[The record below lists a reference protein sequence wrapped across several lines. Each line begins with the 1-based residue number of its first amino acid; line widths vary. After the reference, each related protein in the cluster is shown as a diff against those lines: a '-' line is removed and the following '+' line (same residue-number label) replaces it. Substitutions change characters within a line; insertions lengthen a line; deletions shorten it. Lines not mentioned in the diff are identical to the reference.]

1 MGRFTDKVV
10 LVTGALGGIGSA
22 TARRFAA
29 EGALLALTDIGKTA
43 DDVPAALVAG
53 AADWDSWPTGWAFW
67 PADLSKPAD
76 VDTLFTEVLERFGRL
91 DVLVNVAGYDHDNG
105 VPLEKLTLERLHRN
119 LDTNLASCLLC
130 CQSAVTLMKPQ
141 KSGVI
146 VNMSSLTW
154 RGSQQQFTYSA
165 SKGGVYA
172 LTRSLAMALGKDGIR
187 VNAVAPAL
195 IEVENMVKLIP
206 PAVWAQVKTGIGGSY
221 PLGRLGRPDEVA
233 AAIAFLAS
241 EDASFITGQILEVSG
256 GARL

>member
-1 MGRFTDKVV
+1 MQRFSNKVV

-29 EGALLALTDIGKTA
+29 EGARLALTDLGRTTG
-43 DDVPAALVAG
+43 DVPDTLVAG
-53 AADWDSWPTGWAFW
+53 AADWAFW
-67 PADLSKPAD
+67 PADLSRPAE
-76 VDTLFTEVLERFGRL
+76 VEALFAAVLDRFGPL

-105 VPLEKLTLERLHRN
+105 VPLENITLERLHRN

-130 CQSAVTLMKPQ
+130 CQAAAAVMRPRKA
-141 KSGVI
+141 GVI

-172 LTRSLAMALGKDGIR
+172 LTRSLAMALGKEGIR

-195 IEVENMVKLIP
+195 IEVESMVKQIP

-233 AAIAFLAS
+233 AAMAFLAS
-241 EDASFITGQILEVSG
+241 DDASFITGQILEVSG

>member
-1 MGRFTDKVV
+1 MARFADKVV

-22 TARRFAA
+22 TAQRFAA
-29 EGALLALTDIGKTA
+29 EGALLALTDIGKA
-43 DDVPAALVAG
+43 EADVPASLVAG
-53 AADWDSWPTGWAFW
+53 AADWAFW

-76 VDTLFTEVLERFGRL
+76 VDTLFAEVLGRFGRL

-105 VPLEKLTLERLHRN
+105 VPLEKLTLDRLHRN

-130 CQSAVTLMKPQ
+130 CQSAATVMKPR
-141 KSGVI
+141 KAGVI

-172 LTRSLAMALGKDGIR
+172 LTRSLAMALGRDGIR

-195 IEVENMVKLIP
+195 IEVESMVKQIP

-233 AAIAFLAS
+233 AAMAFLAS
-241 EDASFITGQILEVSG
+241 DDASFITGQILEVSG

>member
-1 MGRFTDKVV
+1 MSRFTNKVV

-29 EGALLALTDIGKTA
+29 DGAHLAITDINRTTT
-43 DDVPAALVAG
+43 DVTPELVAG
-53 AADWDSWPTGWAFW
+53 AAEWAFW
-67 PADLSKPAD
+67 PADLSQP
-76 VDTLFTEVLERFGRL
+76 TEVDALFAAVTQRFGRL
-91 DVLVNVAGYDHDNG
+91 DVLVNVAGYDHDAG
-105 VPLEKLTLERLHRN
+105 VPLDQVTLERLHKN
-119 LDTNLASCLLC
+119 VDTNLASCLLC
-130 CQSAVTLMKPQ
+130 CQAAAKIMRAQ

-172 LTRSLAMALGKDGIR
+172 LTRSLAMALGREGIR

-206 PAVWAQVKTGIGGSY
+206 PAVWQQVKTGIGGSY

-233 AAIAFLAS
+233 AAMAFLAS
-241 EDASFITGQILEVSG
+241 DDASFITGQILEVSG
-256 GARL
+256 GARV

>member
-1 MGRFTDKVV
+1 MGRFTGKVV

-172 LTRSLAMALGKDGIR
+172 LTRSLATTSRPLEAFDRQSLRTALVVIFLGILATARVARASSIGISNKDIVSFVKVMAR
-187 VNAVAPAL
+187 
-195 IEVENMVKLIP
+195 E
-206 PAVWAQVKTGIGGSY
+206 
-221 PLGRLGRPDEVA
+221 
-233 AAIAFLAS
+233 
-241 EDASFITGQILEVSG
+241 SFRIDL
-256 GARL
+256 

>member
-1 MGRFTDKVV
+1 MGPFTNKVV

-29 EGALLALTDIGKTA
+29 DGAHLAITDINRTTA
-43 DDVPAALVAG
+43 DVLPELVAG
-53 AADWDSWPTGWAFW
+53 AAEWAFW
-67 PADLSKPAD
+67 SADLSCPAE
-76 VDTLFTEVLERFGRL
+76 VDALFAAVLQRFGRL
-91 DVLVNVAGYDHDNG
+91 DVLVNVAGYDHDAG
-105 VPLEKLTLERLHRN
+105 VSLDQVTLERLHKN

-130 CQSAVTLMKPQ
+130 CQAAAKSMRAQ

-172 LTRSLAMALGKDGIR
+172 LTRSLAMALGRDGIR

-195 IEVENMVKLIP
+195 IEVESMVKQLP
-206 PAVWAQVKTGIGGSY
+206 PAVWQQIKTGIGGSY

-233 AAIAFLAS
+233 AAMAFLAS
-241 EDASFITGQILEVSG
+241 DDASFITGQILEAS
-256 GARL
+256 A